1 MKKQISCP
9 VCNNQTILLDV
20 VDFNKNCEE
29 KRGKFLPISGTPIYY
44 NHCSRCSFT
53 FAPEFETWTEKDF
66 LEKIYNDE
74 YVEIDPDYLKARPQN
89 NSQSLKNLFSEQKKF
104 IKHLDYGGGNG
115 RLSQLLKEDGWNS
128 ETYDPFP
135 SGGASLDD
143 LGKFNLI
150 TVFEVFEH
158 VPDINVLMKNLT
170 QLMSDDC
177 LVLFS
182 TLVSDGN
189 LKLNNRINWWYASPR
204 NGHIRLFSKQA
215 LTLLGSKYTLKF
227 GSFSDGFHCY
237 FRQVPG
243 WAKHIF

>member
-1 MKKQISCP
+1 M
-9 VCNNQTILLDV
+9 
-20 VDFNKNCEE
+20 
-29 KRGKFLPISGTPIYY
+29 
-44 NHCSRCSFT
+44 
-53 FAPEFETWTEKDF
+53 
-66 LEKIYNDE
+66 
-74 YVEIDPDYLKARPQN
+74 
-89 NSQSLKNLFSEQKKF
+89 KNLFSEQKKF
-104 IKHLDYGGGNG
+104 IKHLNYGGGNG

-135 SGGASLDD
+135 CDDLSLDD

-150 TVFEVFEH
+150 TVFEVFKH
-158 VPDINVLMKNLT
+158 VQDINVLMKNLT

-189 LKLNNRINWWYASPR
+189 LKPNNRINWWYASPR
-204 NGHIRLFSKQA
+204 NGHISLCSKQA
-215 LTLLGSKYTLKF
+215 LTLLSSKYTLKF
-227 GSFSDGFHCY
+227 GSFSDGLHCY

>member
-1 MKKQISCP
+1 MK
-9 VCNNQTILLDV
+9 LDQ
-20 VDFNKNCEE
+20 N
-29 KRGKFLPISGTPIYY
+29 
-44 NHCSRCSFT
+44 
-53 FAPEFETWTEKDF
+53 
-66 LEKIYNDE
+66 KIYNMF
-74 YVEIDPDYLKARPQN
+74 LKDTNVDR
-89 NSQSLKNLFSEQKKF
+89 LQKSPTTQR
-104 IKHLDYGGGNG
+104 G
-115 RLSQLLKEDGWNS
+115 RDFAVML
-128 ETYDPFP
+128 
-135 SGGASLDD
+135 ASLDD

-204 NGHIRLFSKQA
+204 NGHISLFSKQA